1 MRQVAACEKAVAGF
15 DGPVT
20 AGLAKAMARLA
31 HFLVRRTGALLE
43 AASPKPGGGSPAV
56 RWPRG
61 EMVVVTGG
69 GPEVQVLDDEEEA
82 QSGASPKP
90 APVALDLTG
99 KGLDAEGLKRL
110 LATKDLSRLKSLNLY
125 GKHARASRFICVV
138 FLCWP
143 SLAPWCGAGNNISD
157 KGAKW
162 LGSMTGLTSLNLSS
176 KHETASRFLCVVLR
190 WPSLAPW
197 CGADNKIGDEGAKWL
212 GSMTGL
218 TSLNLHC
225 KHETFSRFI
234 SVVFLRCP
242 LWPLGVV
249 QTTRLATR
257 APSGSGA

>member
-69 GPEVQVLDDEEEA
+69 GPEAQVLDEEEA

-110 LATKDLSRLKSLNLY
+110 LATKDLSRLTSLNLK
-125 GKHARASRFICVV
+125 GKHETASRFICVV
-138 FLCWP
+138 FL
-143 SLAPWCGAGNNISD
+143 
-157 KGAKW
+157 
-162 LGSMTGLTSLNLSS
+162 
-176 KHETASRFLCVVLR
+176 
-190 WPSLAPW
+190 
-197 CGADNKIGDEGAKWL
+197 
-212 GSMTGL
+212 
-218 TSLNLHC
+218 
-225 KHETFSRFI
+225 
-234 SVVFLRCP
+234 RCP
-242 LWPLGVV
+242 LWSLGVV
-249 QTTRLATR
+249 QTTTLASR
-257 APSGSGA
+257 ASSGS